1 MSCYGEEVGSVM
13 SVHIFNYTDRKDVL
27 RIGGDDPELVIK
39 TWQTDDGMKFEPI
52 IKIDEKRG
60 FPKEA
65 KIKMQA
71 YSTKGNNY
79 VSDSFDFGTVEK
91 PELKSVEIET
101 GVEGTLFSFRI
112 VDDEHNILCLADGI
126 KPKKGSTLLEYAEDE
141 QDMLFKLSIVPDQIP
156 IVYFK
161 KGFGLKTLLNESNF
175 LRGFI
180 FTPAIKDVLTKY
192 LMMPD
197 EFEDCHVKKD
207 WIKHFTK
214 LCDGE
219 KPPKK
224 DEFWEEEDD
233 STKGELWINKAIDGF
248 TNKPNPKKIKLIDLI
263 PDKDIDIKEK
273 LQWKK

>member
-1 MSCYGEEVGSVM
+1 M

-39 TWQTDDGMKFEPI
+39 TWQTEDGMKFEPI

-79 VSDSFDFGTVEK
+79 VSDSFDFGTVYE
-91 PELKSVEIET
+91 PNLKSVEIET

-112 VDDEHNILCLADGI
+112 VDDEHNILCLVDGI
-126 KPKKGSTLLEYAEDE
+126 KPKKGSSLLEYAEDE

-161 KGFGLKTLLNESNF
+161 KGYGLKTLLNESNF

-192 LMMPD
+192 LMMPG

-207 WIKHFTK
+207 WIKHFQK
-214 LCDGE
+214 MADGDE
-219 KPPKK
+219 PPTA
-224 DEFWEEEDD
+224 DEFWEEEEG

-248 TNKPNPKKIKLIDLI
+248 TNKPNQKKIILIDLI